1 MNAPHFSSNLA
12 LAKRR
17 ARRRRSSAG
26 GTMFVVA
33 MTLAVLSTI
42 GAWAL
47 QSAALEVR
55 MAGFERQS
63 TQTHYLAEYGVLT
76 ALENLTSTSSAAY
89 GSLMAAK
96 CGASNGTS
104 VVHPACL
111 SVPCVNFSTNPPTI
125 LANCAEVNAAYPSAM
140 SCGRWDTASGI
151 AGFPVAA
158 QNGITPWTA
167 ALLDPGSGGVA
178 GTAGSLGAT
187 NTQGNVAAE
196 LTDLVAGP
204 PPTGTSSQPNGG
216 TPTVASYWVT
226 VTAYGQTYTS
236 NSGVTNATSQ
246 GTELLRSRLLVN
258 GISPLGQ
265 CAP

>member
-1 MNAPHFSSNLA
+1 MNALLLPRLS
-12 LAKRR
+12 LAKHR
-17 ARRRRSSAG
+17 ALRRRSSAG

-96 CGASNGTS
+96 CGASNGTA
-104 VVHPACL
+104 VVHPTCL
-111 SVPCVNFSTNPPTI
+111 SVPCVNFATNPPTI
-125 LANCAEVNAAYPSAM
+125 LANCSEVNAAYPSAM
-140 SCGRWDTASGI
+140 SCGRWDTASG
-151 AGFPVAA
+151 ATGFPVSA
-158 QNGITPWTA
+158 QTGVTPWTA
-167 ALLDPGSGGVA
+167 PLLDVSGGVA
-178 GTAGSLGAT
+178 GAPGSLGAT
-187 NTQGNVAAE
+187 NTQGNIAAE
-196 LTDLVAGP
+196 LTDLVPGP
-204 PPTGTSSQPNGG
+204 PAAGASSQTNGG
-216 TPTVASYWVT
+216 LPTVASYWVT
-226 VTAYGQTYTS
+226 VTAYGQTSTAA
-236 NSGVTNATSQ
+236 GTTSQ
-246 GTELLRSRLLVN
+246 GTELLRSRLLIN
-258 GISPLGQ
+258 GVSPLGQ